1 MACVPLQTQD
11 QFFDLRVRLSSQGI
25 QKLHD
30 LVVLDQN
37 YGLLMNKK
45 QLPLPAN
52 LVQPYETLLAQLK
65 GKAPTNLKDYDQ
77 IMCGTQSHE
86 YKVKQG
92 YAKLLN
98 CSDS

>member
-65 GKAPTNLKDYDQ
+65 GKAPTNLKDSDK
-77 IMCGTQSHE
+77 IMWGTQSHE
-86 YKVKQG
+86 YKVK
-92 YAKLLN
+92 
-98 CSDS
+98 